1 MLFVVIALML
11 GTAALFLRLISG
23 TPNRTLVIA
32 GTLLIVA
39 GLALWAAL

>member
-1 MLFVVIALML
+1 MLFVSIALML
-11 GTAALFLRLISG
+11 GLAALILRLISG

-39 GLALWAAL
+39 GLVLWAVM